1 MRKMFTVMAVISIG
15 LAGVARTRAQFSE
28 DPSAAS
34 ADQPAG
40 LRTVISDKPFF
51 GTRNVLTLSGD
62 YVNSPNEDFEMYG
75 KWSQPFTLEE
85 MNGVIAKV
93 DFGEARKQ
101 GEWQLSYRYRLMVTD
116 NAWQRLADYS
126 GGLTL
131 SDRRSQVLKAS
142 YNVRDW
148 WKLGVA
154 ALVEDRLGTDAGTDS
169 PTFGLNG
176 RGSYGFQLDST
187 FKF

>member
-1 MRKMFTVMAVISIG
+1 MRNTLILMVVISIW
-15 LAGVARTRAQFSE
+15 LAGTMRARAQFSE
-28 DPSAAS
+28 DPSAES
-34 ADQPAG
+34 AGQPTG
-40 LRTVISDKPFF
+40 LRAVISDKPFF
-51 GTRNVLTLSGD
+51 GTRSVLTLSGD
-62 YVNSPNEDFEMYG
+62 YINTPKEDFETYG
-75 KWSQPFTLEE
+75 VWSQPFKLEE

-116 NAWQRLADYS
+116 TDWQRIADYS

-142 YNVRDW
+142 YSVRDW

-154 ALVEDRLGTDAGTDS
+154 AVVEDRPGTDASADPS
-169 PTFGLNG
+169 AFGLGG
-176 RGSYGFQLDST
+176 RGTYGFQLDST
-187 FKF
+187 FRF